1 MNRLSQIADALD
13 RVSPSWLLALNGV
26 LALFV
31 LAAHGGWFLLV
42 RAGKGAATPPEASI
56 AYLSIP
62 LAALALLLAAAGV
75 ALPSMREWALRAQAV
90 FFLLLLIYLLQFA
103 WSVIVNAAPVDGRYA
118 WNPVLFAFVVAY
130 PVYLARRVL
139 FPTAAATQ
147 VVARYSHLIALFV
160 SVVISALVLY
170 RAAP

>member
-1 MNRLSQIADALD
+1 MTSRF
-13 RVSPSWLLALNGV
+13 WLALVGAQYSAQPFMPGSR
-26 LALFV
+26 LCRSPRSR
-31 LAAHGGWFLLV
+31 FLGRVHRRL
-42 RAGKGAATPPEASI
+42 AGKRAATPPEASI